1 MTISPQPTAALPL
14 DLPDIDAVSSIIRDV
29 AQRETLPY
37 FRDLAN
43 AGVREKTGPGDLVT
57 LADEAGERALT
68 PRLME
73 LLPGSTVLGE
83 EAASVDPAVLDR
95 VHGDAPVWII
105 DPVDG
110 TINFANGR
118 PLFAVIV
125 ALACRGETLAGWI
138 HDPCDG
144 RMATAVKGRGT
155 LLNGHRVTVAKPV
168 ALGEMTG
175 ALSTRFC
182 DPALGRQLD
191 ERGQALGP
199 RVCLSSAAQEYLRLL
214 EGRAHFSLYHRLMPW
229 DHAAGVLM
237 HAEAGGHSA
246 LFDGTPYRPTTL
258 DGGVMLAPDQESWQA
273 LHHHLFG

>member
-1 MTISPQPTAALPL
+1 MTSFPI
-14 DLPDIDAVSSIIRDV
+14 PDVDRVSAIIREV
-29 AQRETLPY
+29 SETEILPY

-73 LLPGSTVLGE
+73 LLPGSTVVGE
-83 EAASVDPAVLDR
+83 EAVSNDASLLDR
-95 VHGDAPVWII
+95 MHGDAPVWII

-110 TINFANGR
+110 TINFANGK

-125 ALACRGETLAGWI
+125 ALAARGETLAGWI

-144 RMATAVKGRGT
+144 RMATAVKGQGAY
-155 LLNGHRVTVAKPV
+155 LNGKRVHVAPAV
-168 ALGEMTG
+168 PLPEMTG

-182 DPALGRQLD
+182 EEALGRQLD
-191 ERGQALGP
+191 ERGKTLGP

-214 EGRAHFSLYHRLMPW
+214 DGRAHFSLYHRLMPW
-229 DHAAGVLM
+229 DHAAGVLL
-237 HAEAGGHSA
+237 HAEAGGYSA
-246 LFDGTPYRPTTL
+246 LFNGEPYRPTTL
-258 DGGVMLAPDQESWQA
+258 GGGVMLAPDRASWQA
-273 LHHHLFG
+273 LHRHLFG

>member
-1 MTISPQPTAALPL
+1 MTNFPI
-14 DLPDIDAVSSIIRDV
+14 PDVDRVSAIIREV
-29 AQRETLPY
+29 VESEILPY

-43 AGVREKTGPGDLVT
+43 AGIRQKTGPTDLVT

-68 PRLME
+68 PRLMD
-73 LLPGSTVLGE
+73 LLPGSVVVGE
-83 EAASVDPAVLDR
+83 EAVSADKTLLDR
-95 VHGDAPVWII
+95 LHGDAPVWII

-144 RMATAVKGRGT
+144 RMATAVKGQGAF
-155 LLNGHRVTVAKPV
+155 LNGRRAQVAKAVP
-168 ALGEMTG
+168 LPEMTG

-182 DPALGRQLD
+182 DESLGRQLD
-191 ERGQALGP
+191 ERGKTLGP

-214 EGRAHFSLYHRLMPW
+214 EGRAHYSLYHRLMPW
-229 DHAAGVLM
+229 DHAAGVLL
-237 HAEAGGHSA
+237 HAEAGGYSA
-246 LFDGTPYRPTTL
+246 LFDGTPYRPTAL
-258 DGGVMLAPDQESWQA
+258 GGGVMLASDRESWQA
-273 LHHHLFG
+273 LHRHLMG